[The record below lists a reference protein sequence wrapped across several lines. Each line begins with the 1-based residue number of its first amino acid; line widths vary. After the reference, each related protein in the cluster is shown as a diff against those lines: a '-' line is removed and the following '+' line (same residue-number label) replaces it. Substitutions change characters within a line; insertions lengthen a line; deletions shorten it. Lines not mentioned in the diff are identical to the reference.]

1 MQLHK
6 WSKNVINVKNCQYL
20 KGNCQ
25 FFSVMS
31 EMKTVFFYN
40 SSLVLFTACFYHFL
54 FWRYLNSSMTS
65 FSSDIL
71 LPSISKFKWFE
82 QPRQR
87 PPITPSNNLENK
99 ILSDIYWRVQ
109 LVCIKLQTYKSG
121 PDQMPFWWIKVC
133 YDLFNHL
140 RVTEILCSF
149 RLVLKMGKQVKKYGS
164 WINLKKLYHK
174 KNKNKQSSFP

>member
-6 WSKNVINVKNCQYL
+6 WSKNVVNVKNCQYL

-109 LVCIKLQTYKSG
+109 LVCIKLQTCSSLEQTLKYNQG
-121 PDQMPFWWIKVC
+121 QIRC
-133 YDLFNHL
+133 LFDESRFAMTFL
-140 RVTEILCSF
+140 IIFEL
-149 RLVLKMGKQVKKYGS
+149 QKYYVVS
-164 WINLKKLYHK
+164 D
-174 KNKNKQSSFP
+174 